1 MTVRVQA
8 AQAAGRARARMV
20 ERLRTQGIVDERVL
34 SAMMQVPRHLF
45 VDGGLAYSAY
55 DDTALPIGAQQ
66 TISQPFVVARMLELL
81 RAGRELGR
89 TLEVGAGCGYQAAV
103 LSFVA
108 TEVYAVERI
117 RSLLDRARENLRP
130 LRLPNVRL
138 KYADGNLGLPE
149 AAPFDSIVV
158 AAAAAVVPSSLKDQ
172 LAPGGRLMIPLGAA
186 DQRLV
191 MIERQ
196 GNVFRESRFE
206 AVRFVP
212 LLTGTE

>member
-1 MTVRVQA
+1 
-8 AQAAGRARARMV
+8 
-20 ERLRTQGIVDERVL
+20 
-34 SAMMQVPRHLF
+34 
-45 VDGGLAYSAY
+45 
-55 DDTALPIGAQQ
+55 
-66 TISQPFVVARMLELL
+66 
-81 RAGRELGR
+81 
-89 TLEVGAGCGYQAAV
+89 
-103 LSFVA
+103 
-108 TEVYAVERI
+108 
-117 RSLLDRARENLRP
+117 
-130 LRLPNVRL
+130 
-138 KYADGNLGLPE
+138 LPE
-149 AAPFDSIVV
+149 AAPFDTIVV